1 MHIIFIVLFSAA
13 HFEKMAAN
21 STSSNNSVC
30 SVFDTYPYVIVAVV
44 SSGSGIL
51 SALCCIFVICL
62 VFLLKKHYFFTQRI
76 ILYHCMAALFRS
88 VALITRFHRLGYK
101 DELKLQ
107 TVMCSI
113 SGFLDQLTSWYL
125 LMDYS
130 VITFTLLMTAVFHKN
145 VARLERLYVVLI
157 FVLPLTFNW
166 IPFID
171 NTYGR
176 FDEYCWIRT
185 TNFDDCSEHKF
196 GYVVQTVLWNVHFYI
211 FLVLSISTYVVIIA
225 IIAWRKRHRR
235 GKMGNDSKMDT
246 LKKSLNDEVL
256 SLIFFPFGAVVLN
269 IFPLAKKIYDFIY
282 IDNPSYGLHFASSV
296 ISPLQG
302 GYIALIYT
310 LNRDTLRQLTYR
322 NLVAMLCK
330 RRRGEPQEYPI
341 ETCDMSESYDNDTM
355 TRSSRTNYRKYTDND
370 EQALLQN

>member
-1 MHIIFIVLFSAA
+1 VYTVASHL
-13 HFEKMAAN
+13 EKMAAN

-76 ILYHCMAALFRS
+76 ILYHCLAALFRS

-101 DELKLQ
+101 DESKFQ

-157 FVLPLTFNW
+157 FVFPLTFNW
-166 IPFID
+166 IPFI
-171 NTYGR
+171 NNSYGR
-176 FDEYCWIRT
+176 SGVFCWIRS
-185 TNFDDCSEHKF
+185 TNFDDCTQHKF
-196 GYVVQTVLWNVHFYI
+196 GYILQFALWNVHFSI
-211 FLVLSISTYVVIIA
+211 ALILIIPTFLVVIVVV
-225 IIAWRKRHRR
+225 AWQRCHLR
-235 GKMGNDSKMDT
+235 GKSDT
-246 LKKSLNDEVL
+246 LRKTLNEEVWPL
-256 SLIFFPFGAVVLN
+256 LFFPFGLIAL
-269 IFPLAKKIYDFIY
+269 LAIPTASAFNDI
-282 IDNPSYGLHFASSV
+282 IDVDNPSYDLHLASAV

-302 GYIALIYT
+302 GYIALVYT

-322 NLVAMLCK
+322 NLVATLCK

-341 ETCDMSESYDNDTM
+341 ETCDMSESYDNATN
-355 TRSSRTNYRKYTDND
+355 TRSSMTNYRRYTDND